1 MIGTTDKDAHRS
13 GTHKM
18 RNVMANLAPISELLK
33 RATEAGDVPGVA
45 AGVATSDGV
54 IFEAAHGQRDLA
66 GTPMTKDAIFR
77 IASMTKAVTGACAMQ
92 MVEQGKLDLDSPIAR
107 VLPELAEPK
116 VLEGYEAGKPKLRPA
131 KRPITLRHLLTHTS
145 GHVYET
151 WNPKLAE
158 YRQVSGTPSNGSGLL
173 VSLNSPLLFDP
184 GERWEYSIG
193 IDWAGRAVEEA
204 SGLKLA
210 DYMTRNLLAPL
221 GMLDTSFRIND
232 HQKQRLVQL
241 YMRGNDGL
249 KPFERNP
256 PPNAEFDAGGGGLYS
271 TIPDYLK
278 FTQMIL
284 NRGKLGG
291 VQVLKPETI
300 VLMSQNAMGDVDVV
314 KLPASPQLPTGGG
327 MSNEVNFIDGKKW
340 GLTFMV
346 NPKPMPSGRSPG
358 SMAWA
363 GLMNSYYWIDPVR
376 KISGVY
382 ATQILP
388 FCDVKSLKLF
398 EDFETAVYKAL

>member
-1 MIGTTDKDAHRS
+1 
-13 GTHKM
+13 
-18 RNVMANLAPISELLK
+18 MADLAPISELLK
-33 RATEAGDVPGVA
+33 RATEAGDVPAVA
-45 AGVATSDGV
+45 AGIATSDGV
-54 IFEAAHGQRDLA
+54 IFEAAHGKRDLA
-66 GTPMTKDAIFR
+66 GTAMTKDAIFR

-92 MVEQGKLDLDSPIAR
+92 MVEQGKLDLDNPIAK
-107 VLPELAEPK
+107 VLPELSEPK
-116 VLEGYEAGKPKLRPA
+116 VLEGYDEAGRPKFRPA

-145 GHVYET
+145 GHVYEI

-158 YRQVSGTPSNGSGLL
+158 YREKSGTPSNGSGKLA
-173 VSLNSPLLFDP
+173 SLNSPLLFDP

-210 DYMTRNLLAPL
+210 DYMTRNLLGPL
-221 GMLDTSFRIND
+221 GMLDTGFRIND

-241 YMRGNDGL
+241 YMRGNEGL
-249 KPFERNP
+249 QPFERNP

-271 TIPDYLK
+271 TIPDYLR

-284 NRGKLGG
+284 NRGKLNG
-291 VQVLKPETI
+291 VQVLKPET
-300 VLMSQNAMGDVDVV
+300 VALMSQNAMGDINVMP
-314 KLPASPQLPTGGG
+314 LPASPKLPSGGG
-327 MSNEVNFIDGKKW
+327 MSNAVNFIDGKKW
-340 GLTFMV
+340 GLTFMI
-346 NPKPMPSGRSPG
+346 NPKPMPSGRSAG

>member
-1 MIGTTDKDAHRS
+1 MP
-13 GTHKM
+13 
-18 RNVMANLAPISELLK
+18 NLAPISELLK
-33 RATEAGDVPGVA
+33 RASDAGDVPGVV

-54 IFEAAHGQRDLA
+54 IFEAAHGKRDLA

-92 MVEQGKLDLDSPIAR
+92 MVEQGRLDLDSPIAR
-107 VLPELAEPK
+107 VLPELGSPQ
-116 VLEGYEAGKPKLRPA
+116 VLEGYDAAGKPRLRAA

-145 GHVYET
+145 GHVYEI
-151 WNPKLAE
+151 WNAGLAD
-158 YRQVSGTPSNGSGLL
+158 YRQKSGTPSFGSGLL
-173 VSLNSPLLFDP
+173 ASLNSPLMFDP

-193 IDWAGRAVEEA
+193 IDWAGRAVEEV

-210 DYMTRNLLAPL
+210 TYMTRNLLGPL
-221 GMLDTSFRIND
+221 GMLDTGFRIND
-232 HQKQRLVQL
+232 HQRQRLVQL
-241 YMRGNDGL
+241 YMRGNEGL
-249 KPFERNP
+249 KPFERDP
-256 PPNAEFDAGGGGLYS
+256 PPNAEFDAGGGGLFS

-284 NRGKLGG
+284 NKGKLDG
-291 VQVLKPETI
+291 VQVLKPET
-300 VLMSQNAMGDVDVV
+300 VALMGQNAMGDINVV
-314 KLPASPQLPTGGG
+314 PLPASPRLPSGGG
-327 MSNEVNFIDGKKW
+327 MSNAVNFIDAKKW
-340 GLTFMV
+340 GLTFMI
-346 NPKPMPSGRSPG
+346 NPTTMSSGRSPG

-376 KISGVY
+376 RISGVY

-398 EDFETAVYKAL
+398 EEFEAAVYKAL